1 MTPGHP
7 EHSGAVATEPFEDLQ
22 DHSGAMAAG
31 ADGTVRLRGS
41 RCLRCGTTAFPE
53 RQVCFACGSAALG
66 ERLLGPYGVLY
77 SYTVVHVAPGRP
89 TPYCIGY
96 VDLDDGV
103 RVLAT
108 VLGASEARGI
118 DARGRLAAGPA
129 GDWVFEVGDEAS
141 PEGERQ

>member
-7 EHSGAVATEPFEDLQ
+7 EHSGAAATEPFEDLE
-22 DHSGAMAAG
+22 DHSSPMVAK
-31 ADGTVRLRGS
+31 ADGTVLLHGS
-41 RCLRCGTTAFPE
+41 RCLRCGTTAFPD
-53 RQVCFACGSAALG
+53 RKVCFACGSTALD
-66 ERLLGPYGVLY
+66 EQLLGPYGVLY
-77 SYTVVHVAPGRP
+77 SYTVVHVAPDRP

-108 VLGASEARGI
+108 VAGASEVRGI
-118 DARGRLAAGPA
+118 SARGRLATGKD
-129 GDWVFEVGDEAS
+129 GDWVFEVGNGAP